1 MSIFIFKKVGGSP
14 FLPDFEFD
22 AVLGE
27 DREDDYKWTRFAVED
42 EGNISDHGAKEP
54 KKFSASG
61 VITATPFDALPG
73 LAGRD
78 RVSRTLDALV
88 TLADELQ
95 IVTLVARWWVVDVVM
110 LKVTSNSGEADGD
123 MLNVTIRFQTVER
136 PTAALV
142 QIPKKG
148 GSGVGKP
155 VSAGSIGAGTATAW
169 AGPDGIGGGKAPT
182 GPILYSDFGNGLV
195 SP

>member
-1 MSIFIFKKVGGSP
+1 MSIFLFAKVGGSIFIP
-14 FLPDFEFD
+14 AFEFD
-22 AVLGE
+22 AVLSE

-61 VITATPFDALPG
+61 VVTATPFDALPG
-73 LAGRD
+73 LAGKD

-88 TLADELQ
+88 KIADTRQ
-95 IVTLVARWWVVDVVM
+95 IVTLVARWWVPDVVI
-110 LKVTSNSGEADGD
+110 LNVKSNSGEADGD

-136 PTAALV
+136 PLAALT

-155 VSAGSIGAGTATAW
+155 VPAGSIGAGTATAW
-169 AGPDGIGGGKAPT
+169 GSFSGAGKISNQ
-182 GPILYSDFGNGLV
+182 PIVYSDFGQGIV